1 MENIIVAGSSG
12 HAKVVIDIIEKEG
25 KFTIVGL
32 IDTYKEKG
40 TLLYGYEIMGTESD
54 LPSLVVKYSITG
66 GIVTIGDNWTRKQ
79 MVERILA
86 DVPDFRFVSAIHP
99 SAQLGRGVK
108 IGNGTVVM
116 GGVIVNSDAHI
127 GEHCILNTSSSVDH
141 DSFMDDFS
149 SLAPKAST
157 GGNVKI
163 GAFSAICL
171 GVNVNN
177 GLIIGEHTVIGSGSM
192 VLSDIEGYSVA
203 YGLPAR
209 IMRKREAGDKYL

>member
-40 TLLYGYEIMGTESD
+40 TLLYGYEIIGTESD
-54 LPSLVVKYSITG
+54 LPSLVVRCSLTG
-66 GIVTIGDNWTRKQ
+66 GIVTIGDNWTRKE

-99 SAQLGRGVK
+99 SAQLGRGVR

-116 GGVIVNSDAHI
+116 GGVIVNSDTEI

-149 SLAPKAST
+149 SLAPKVST

-171 GVNVNN
+171 GANINN
-177 GLIIGEHTVIGSGSM
+177 GITIGEHTVIGSGSM

-203 YGLPAR
+203 YGAPAR
-209 IMRKREAGDKYL
+209 IIRKREAGDKYL